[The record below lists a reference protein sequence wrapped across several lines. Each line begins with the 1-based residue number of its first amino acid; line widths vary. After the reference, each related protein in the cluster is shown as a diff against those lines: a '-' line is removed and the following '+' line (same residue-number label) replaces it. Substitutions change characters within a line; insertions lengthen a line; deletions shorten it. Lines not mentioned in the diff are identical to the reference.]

1 MSVLGLFR
9 ELSSDFC
16 YLLWP
21 DRVTSLLLY
30 IFDDACVMKCQGLVV
45 WFVILINQAL
55 SFVHHAQLYQYHQR
69 RHDQETRA
77 LSVALTNTLDVS
89 TVDIAVALGKASAKA
104 FSGGQSGALAG
115 GVQVLS
121 LMWLR
126 TTINFQYRFGLS
138 TAEALRTL
146 WEEGGIQRLYQGLPF
161 ALLQGPLSRFGD
173 TASNTLIFAFLEE
186 ADPTNMVPTY
196 ARTGLAS
203 LSAGLWRI
211 VLLPIDTVKT
221 SLQVN
226 GDEGVDILKKRVDKD
241 GIKILFNGALASS
254 AATFVGHYPWFLT
267 YNLLGNNLLTPQ
279 EIIDHHVL
287 ILSSLNPFVL
297 QLLRSAFIGLCA
309 SSVSDVSSNS
319 LRVLKT
325 VRQTA
330 DVGTDQS
337 DSNFSYITVAQEI
350 IDKEGWK
357 GFLGR
362 GLKTKLISN
371 GVQSAVFSVMYKYF
385 SDVSSKQ

>member
-1 MSVLGLFR
+1 MLQL
-9 ELSSDFC
+9 
-16 YLLWP
+16 LLWLC
-21 DRVTSLLLY
+21 TLLLSLPDVQP
-30 IFDDACVMKCQGLVV
+30 FQRGLLQKNVMTSTH
-45 WFVILINQAL
+45 AL
-55 SFVHHAQLYQYHQR
+55 PEAITVMS
-69 RHDQETRA
+69 
-77 LSVALTNTLDVS
+77 TLDVS
-89 TVDIAVALGKASAKA
+89 SVDVLAAMGKASTKA

-126 TTINFQYRFGLS
+126 TTINFQYRYGLNTS
-138 TAEALRTL
+138 VALKTL
-146 WEEGGIQRLYQGLPF
+146 WEEGGIRRLYQGLPF

-186 ADPTNMVPTY
+186 ADPTNIVPTF

-211 VLLPIDTVKT
+211 ILLPIDTVKT

-226 GDEGVDILKKRVDKD
+226 GEEGIDIVKKKIEND
-241 GIKILFNGALASS
+241 GATILFNGALASS

-267 YNLLGNNLLTPQ
+267 YNLLSADLMTPQ
-279 EIIDHHVL
+279 EIIDQHVL
-287 ILSSLNPFVL
+287 ILSSLNPLIL
-297 QLLRSAFIGLCA
+297 QLIRSAFIGLCA

-330 DVGTDQS
+330 DVGSEQAGGE
-337 DSNFSYITVAQEI
+337 FA
-350 IDKEGWK
+350 
-357 GFLGR
+357 
-362 GLKTKLISN
+362 
-371 GVQSAVFSVMYKYF
+371 
-385 SDVSSKQ
+385 

>member
-1 MSVLGLFR
+1 MARSC
-9 ELSSDFC
+9 DIT
-16 YLLWP
+16 
-21 DRVTSLLLY
+21 TSLH
-30 IFDDACVMKCQGLVV
+30 FDGTCVMKCQGLVV

-55 SFVHHAQLYQYHQR
+55 SFVPHAQLHQYYQR
-69 RHDQETRA
+69 RHDIETRA
-77 LSVALTNTLDVS
+77 LSIDLTNTLDVS

-226 GDEGVDILKKRVDKD
+226 GKEGVDILKKRVDKD

-267 YNLLGNNLLTPQ
+267 YNLLGNDLLTPQ
-279 EIIDHHVL
+279 EIIDQHVL